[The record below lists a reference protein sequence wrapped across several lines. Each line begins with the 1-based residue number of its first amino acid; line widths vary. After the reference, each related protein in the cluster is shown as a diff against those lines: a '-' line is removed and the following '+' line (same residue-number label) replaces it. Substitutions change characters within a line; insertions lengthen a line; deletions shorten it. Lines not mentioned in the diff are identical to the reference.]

1 MINCATSASVG
12 MLYWCGAL
20 VGSVTLNDFS
30 VYKDMAEVTSVYTF
44 FTVLADNLTESL
56 LIQFCRSALVTVS
69 IITGPIVV
77 RCVLAICSYVLIVV
91 GDSTDSFAWMYF
103 CTASETVRFARE

>member
-1 MINCATSASVG
+1 MIKESIRRSFSFKLSFWILLLAIPMFFASVG

-20 VGSVTLNDFS
+20 VGSVTRNDFS
-30 VYKDMAEVTSVYTF
+30 VYREMAEVTSVYTF
-44 FTVLADNLTESL
+44 FTVFADSLTESL

-77 RCVLAICSYVLIVV
+77 RCVLAICS
-91 GDSTDSFAWMYF
+91 
-103 CTASETVRFARE
+103 